1 MNLHAPNNRPG
12 KYVKQK
18 VSESKGER
26 ESSVIVVGN
35 FNTPLSLMDRTT
47 RQKIVKEQKT

>member
-26 ESSVIVVGN
+26 ESSVIVVGD
-35 FNTPLSLMDRTT
+35 FNTPLLIMERT
-47 RQKIVKEQKT
+47 RKKISK